1 VVKEK
6 LKALVLMGR
15 DAPLMQSALGDLV
28 TTVRVANMAE
38 AVQVASELATAGDA
52 VLLAPACASLDQYK
66 DYQER
71 GRMFGEEVRRLA
83 Q

>member
-6 LKALVLMGR
+6 VKALVLMGR
-15 DAPLMQSALGDLV
+15 DAPLMQSALEDLV
-28 TTVRVANMAE
+28 TTVCVANMAE
-38 AVQVASELATAGDA
+38 AVNAASALATQGDA

-71 GRMFGEEVRRLA
+71 GRVFGEEVRRLA
-83 Q
+83 L